1 VREITTDQW
10 DTEVWGA
17 VHPSPTKVPRPR
29 LFFYFGEE
37 DHWIA
42 EHTRDDLMRIRG
54 RGQGDDDWKPWMEID
69 QLETPHAFCMG
80 KHNGSE
86 TNQLTWLTWA
96 DHNAPIA
103 EKVVEYVETIVKL
116 DRPLSDPESVD
127 EYSLAKNRLSTATV
141 GSENMALEP
150 RVVGKEI
157 LWIGGI

>member
-1 VREITTDQW
+1 MREITSDQW
-10 DTEVWGA
+10 DSEVWGA

-37 DHWIA
+37 DHWVA

-69 QLETPHAFCMG
+69 QSETPHAFCIG
-80 KHNGSE
+80 KHDGFIDPFR
-86 TNQLTWLTWA
+86 WLTWV

-103 EKVVEYVETIVKL
+103 EKVAEYVETIVKL
-116 DRPLSDPESVD
+116 ERPSNDSESV

-141 GSENMALEP
+141 GSENTVLEP
-150 RVVGKEI
+150 RVIGKEI
-157 LWIGGI
+157 L